1 LLFSLQAHVGTLLTS
16 TDTEQCSM
24 TTSKRIFNQTNLNL
38 VLITALAALTVK
50 TQWLPADS
58 TTVRELNVQ
67 RINVMEPTGH
77 PRLVIANTSHAPKA
91 IKEGKEFF
99 DPGARPGLIFYN
111 DEGTENGGLIF
122 RGALKNGK
130 VEHGLHLSFD
140 RYNQDQSVALQHIEQ
155 DNMLISGLNIV
166 DRPAYP
172 IDEYMALMLAAEK
185 GDVAATAKIKELEQ
199 QQPDI
204 HGHRRAFYGTLNQK
218 AMLQLNDPQG
228 KKRIEMAVDTD
239 GKPQLVFYAEDGSE
253 LLRLPETVPA
263 P

>member
-1 LLFSLQAHVGTLLTS
+1 
-16 TDTEQCSM
+16 M

-58 TTVRELNVQ
+58 ATVRELNVQ

-77 PRLVIANTSHAPKA
+77 PRLVIANTSHSPKA
-91 IKEGKEFF
+91 IKAGKEFF
-99 DPGARPGLIFYN
+99 DPGPRPGMIFYN
-111 DEGTENGGLIF
+111 DEGSENGGFTF

-140 RYNQDQSVALQHIEQ
+140 RYNQDQTVALQHIEQ
-155 DNMLISGLNIV
+155 DNMQISGLNII

-172 IDEYMALMLAAEK
+172 VDEYMALMLAAEQ
-185 GDVAATAKIKELEQ
+185 GDAAATAKIKELEQ
-199 QQPDI
+199 AHPDI

>member
-1 LLFSLQAHVGTLLTS
+1 MVGVLDADFAHHLN
-16 TDTEQCSM
+16 TDRNQM
-24 TTSKRIFNQTNLNL
+24 TNLNKLFNQTTLNL
-38 VLITALAALTVK
+38 SLIAAIAALTVK
-50 TQWLPADS
+50 NQWLPADS
-58 TTVRELNVQ
+58 STVRELNVQ
-67 RINVMEPTGH
+67 RINVMEPSGH

-99 DPGARPGLIFYN
+99 DPGPRPGLIFYN

-122 RGALKNGK
+122 RGALRNGK

-155 DNMLISGLNIV
+155 DKMLISGLNIV

-172 IDEYMALMLAAEK
+172 IDQYMTLMLAAEK
-185 GDVAATAKIKELEQ
+185 GDAAAAAKIKELEQ

-239 GKPQLVFYAEDGSE
+239 GKPQLVFYAADGSE

-263 P
+263 A